1 MINVLI
7 YQILSYTLH
16 GKVYQS
22 NNFKMSVPSWN
33 DKFEFLDESY
43 YVWDVQDVLECIIK
57 KHETVTD
64 NPPIRIYKTESKYKT
79 ESRSKLKQRIISR
92 F

>member
-1 MINVLI
+1 
-7 YQILSYTLH
+7 
-16 GKVYQS
+16 
-22 NNFKMSVPSWN
+22 MSVPSWN
-33 DKFEFLDESY
+33 DKFEFLDESD

-79 ESRSKLKQRIISR
+79 ESRLKLKQRIISR

>member
-1 MINVLI
+1 
-7 YQILSYTLH
+7 
-16 GKVYQS
+16 
-22 NNFKMSVPSWN
+22 MSVPSWN

-79 ESRSKLKQRIISR
+79 ESRLKLKQRIISR

>member
-16 GKVYQS
+16 GKVYQN

-79 ESRSKLKQRIISR
+79 ESRLKLKQRIISR